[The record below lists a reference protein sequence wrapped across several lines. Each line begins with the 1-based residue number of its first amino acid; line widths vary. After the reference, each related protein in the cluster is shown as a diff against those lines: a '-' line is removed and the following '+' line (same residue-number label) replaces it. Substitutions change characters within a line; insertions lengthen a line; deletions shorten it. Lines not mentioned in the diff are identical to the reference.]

1 MLLVIFE
8 VMMFMIFM
16 MFVVVFVIFVV
27 MVVLVVLLRVLLFR
41 LICGEDWVVLLVL
54 SIVLDKNLS
63 VRKLL
68 GDRLLLFRMASWL
81 MCGQELL
88 GSIQRLHLWSKRCR
102 ELRLASR
109 ETSTRLGSN

>member
-1 MLLVIFE
+1 VVVNVMMLVIFK
-8 VMMFMIFM
+8 
-16 MFVVVFVIFVV
+16 MFVVVVVIFVVLV

-54 SIVLDKNLS
+54 SIVLDKDLS

-81 MCGQELL
+81 M
-88 GSIQRLHLWSKRCR
+88 
-102 ELRLASR
+102 
-109 ETSTRLGSN
+109 